1 MPQNPLSAFVSKIF
15 GSSILAP
22 ILLDTNTSLLLESGG
37 GGTSRTLNVTAA
49 AVIKA
54 TPGRLAGIIILNAG
68 TTSGAFTFNDCATVG
83 AATTANQL
91 FTLPYNATT
100 NIPGSIFPLGIICTT
115 GIVVSAVPGG
125 GTPQIA
131 VLWS

>member
-15 GSSILAP
+15 GTSTLAP

-37 GGTSRTLNVTAA
+37 GGTSSTLNVTAA

-54 TPGRLAGIIILNAG
+54 TPGRLAGIIILVPG
-68 TTSGAFTFNDCATVG
+68 TTSGTWTFNDCATTG
-83 AATTANQL
+83 AATAANTI

-100 NIPGSIFPLGIICTT
+100 NIAGQIFPLGIICTT
-115 GIVVSAVPGG
+115 GIVISAVPGAG
-125 GTPQIA
+125 SPRAAI
-131 VLWS
+131 LWS